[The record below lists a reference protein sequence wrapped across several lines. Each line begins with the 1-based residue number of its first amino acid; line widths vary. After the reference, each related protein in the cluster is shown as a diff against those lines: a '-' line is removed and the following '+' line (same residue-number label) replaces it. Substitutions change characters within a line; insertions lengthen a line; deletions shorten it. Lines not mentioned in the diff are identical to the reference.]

1 MEEIRHQRVLEF
13 TYENTHYFD
22 LIRWNLLEQELM
34 DHGTDAQLENFES
47 VKHKYFPIPESEINN
62 NTNLEQNDPWK

>member
-1 MEEIRHQRVLEF
+1 M
-13 TYENTHYFD
+13 HYFD
-22 LIRWNLLEQELM
+22 LIRWGICLERHCWIMEQK
-34 DHGTDAQLENFES
+34 HRLENFDP

>member
-1 MEEIRHQRVLEF
+1 M
-13 TYENTHYFD
+13 HYFD
-22 LIRWNLLEQELM
+22 LFRWNLLEQALM
-34 DHGTDAQLENFES
+34 DHGTETQLENFDP